1 MSKLDFR
8 LRVGVFGLF
17 IIAEVLNRIMNDEND
32 SSVLSKLLVDS
43 FIKKSLF

>member
-17 IIAEVLNRIMNDEND
+17 IITEVLNRIMNTEND
-32 SSVLSKLLVDS
+32 SAALSKLLMNS
-43 FIKKSLF
+43 YINKPLF